1 MILQIITILLITL
14 ISLFPIVIWAYIF
27 SYIDDN
33 SLNKKRFL
41 VWIIW
46 WALSVFPIL
55 YMDKII
61 SFTNFDYLNI
71 FYFIHNIWDFT
82 SVIQLIISL
91 SIFLIFLV
99 IISFLLWSFT
109 HKFKEIILIYLKNIL
124 VFLVLIVWLWFLA
137 YIFNKF
143 MPFNFNI
150 DNPSWFWKIIFDS
163 FKLIIFYYLLVAF
176 IEESSKHFNFLQSS
190 VLYINTIKT
199 WVLYAIFI
207 ALWFAL
213 VENILYLYNI
223 YTVKWIGVELISTY
237 FFRSIFSIMVHILT
251 SSVVAYYFSR
261 ALILYRSKELS
272 FPYLKI
278 FLTWLIASIL
288 LHLVFDVALTLWFS
302 FVIIIYF
309 LWGYLY
315 VSSIFYR
322 E

>member
-1 MILQIITILLITL
+1 MIFQIITIILIVF

-27 SYIDDN
+27 SYIDN
-33 SLNKKRFL
+33 SILNKKRFL

-71 FYFIHNIWDFT
+71 FQFIHNIWGLF
-82 SVIQLIISL
+82 SVVQLIISL
-91 SIFLIFLV
+91 SIFLFFLV
-99 IISFLLWSFT
+99 SISFLLWSFS

-124 VFLVLIVWLWFLA
+124 VFLVLIVWLWVLT
-137 YIFNKF
+137 YLFNRF
-143 MPFNFNI
+143 IPFNFPTDKSI
-150 DNPSWFWKIIFDS
+150 WFWKIIFDS

-190 VLYINTIKT
+190 VLYIKNIKT
-199 WVLYAIFI
+199 WVLYAIFV
-207 ALWFAL
+207 ALWFSL
-213 VENILYLYNI
+213 VENVLYLYNI
-223 YTVKWIGVELISTY
+223 YIAQWLWTELLSTY
-237 FFRSIFSIMVHILT
+237 FFRSVFSVMVHILT

-278 FLTWLIASIL
+278 FLTWLIASIF

-302 FVIIIYF
+302 FVIILYF
-309 LWGYLY
+309 LGGYLY